1 MNNFISTFDELSKLY
16 DTDAQLNE
24 SVEALTEGKVLDSL
38 KKVATRLGADAATIV
53 RAFAELLPGDKAY
66 EAAVNAENKAVLKAL
81 QSGNERVLNTLTID
95 DIEELKKDIEDY
107 AKSKQATN
115 ESCEKSLEEATDD
128 VIEIEDDEITEE
140 ESEEP
145 AQEEP
150 IADEPKQVVLECSK
164 CGALVIKDEADIVVV
179 EDSDLVN
186 VEDACEYCEEAA
198 GYKTI
203 GTVIP
208 FESET
213 DAVDEDDA
221 VEESVENKEEL
232 EEILDFNVPISASLN
247 VKADG
252 NNVPVLSTTK

>member
-24 SVEALTEGKVLDSL
+24 SVETLTEGKILDSL

-107 AKSKQATN
+107 TKSKQATN
-115 ESCEKSLEEATDD
+115 ESCEKSLEEDTDD

-140 ESEEP
+140 EP
-145 AQEEP
+145 VQEEP
-150 IADEPKQVVLECSK
+150 IADEPKRVVLECSK

-232 EEILDFNVPISASLN
+232 EEILDFDVPINITAN
-247 VKADG
+247 D
-252 NNVPVLSTTK
+252 NNVAIGGIN